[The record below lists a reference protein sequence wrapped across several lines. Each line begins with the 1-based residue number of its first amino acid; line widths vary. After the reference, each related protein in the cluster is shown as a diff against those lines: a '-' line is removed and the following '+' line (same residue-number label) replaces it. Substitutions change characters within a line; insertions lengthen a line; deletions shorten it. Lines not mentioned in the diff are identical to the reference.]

1 MEIGT
6 SIRIGMVALF
16 LLAGAGVAARA
27 SCLDDIGADRSAV
40 LVEQCLAASPA
51 THPPCNALNACEM
64 IRGEIKRGCAMM
76 SPADKPPAFC
86 KPYLAGASFVPPAPV
101 VAHPGFDC
109 AKAATPVEQAICAN
123 TGLADAD
130 RRMTEAFAK
139 RLNASP
145 DATALRQD
153 QRAFLQD
160 RARCAD
166 TEPGHPDDE
175 RSRLVGG
182 CIYDLTAARLDELA
196 ATEAAAWLVFAE
208 GKPADRT
215 CSLRFGHDGSDA
227 VEIERHADDPTML
240 RFTEFVFRLGPLLK
254 AADHA
259 GFDVDGRFFPAIVT
273 IPPESDGLP
282 TIAAAADDASALLH
296 ALATGRMLRVKRNGK
311 VIFRAP
317 LASFA
322 AADAQTR
329 RDCGLPAGGG

>member
-1 MEIGT
+1 
-6 SIRIGMVALF
+6 MVALA
-16 LLAGAGVAARA
+16 LLAGAGVPARA
-27 SCLDDIGADRSAV
+27 SCLDEIGADRSAV

-64 IRGEIKRGCAMM
+64 ILGEITRGCAMM
-76 SPADKPPAFC
+76 SPADGPPAFC
-86 KPYLAGASFVPPAPV
+86 KPYLAGATFVPRAPV

-130 RRMTEAFAK
+130 RHMTEAFAK
-139 RLNASP
+139 RLKASP
-145 DATALRQD
+145 DAAALRQD

-160 RARCAD
+160 RAGCAAA
-166 TEPGHPDDE
+166 EPGHPEDE

-196 ATEAAAWLVFAE
+196 ATADAAWLVFAE

-227 VEIERHADDPTML
+227 VEIERHAGDPPML

-254 AADHA
+254 ATDQA
-259 GFDVDGRFFPAIVT
+259 GFDVDGSFFPAIVT
-273 IPPESDGLP
+273 IPSESDGLP
-282 TIAAAADDASALLH
+282 TIAAAVEDAGALLH
-296 ALATGRMLRVKRNGK
+296 ALSTGRVLRVKRNGK

-329 RDCGLPAGGG
+329 RDCGLPAGRG